1 MREWEKIIPEIDRQV
16 YNKAQYGKK
25 QPFGR
30 NPALIVVDVVTS
42 FTGSKPQKTLEAI
55 DEFQTSCG
63 EQGWRALP
71 HIRALIH
78 ACREALMPV
87 IYTKGDPE
95 YKVSCG
101 GSTKSQ
107 LGISEKEIRA
117 IFNEGFPEL
126 IMPREG
132 DFVIRKTKASAFF
145 MTPLPIYLNNQGVDS
160 LIVCG
165 TTTCGCVRATVVD
178 SFSYGYPTF
187 VVEECCFDR
196 SNFSHLVNLF
206 EMNQKYADV
215 LTLEETLKL
224 IEQLRAQRTSARKSH
239 KVG

>member
-16 YNKAQYGKK
+16 YGKAQYGKK
-25 QPFGR
+25 QTFGR

-42 FTGSKPQKTLEAI
+42 FTGTQPKKTLEAI
-55 DEFQTSCG
+55 EEFQTSCG
-63 EQGWRALP
+63 EQGWNALP
-71 HIRALIH
+71 HLRTLID
-78 ACREALMPV
+78 ACREAMIPV
-87 IYTKGDPE
+87 VYTKGDPE

-107 LGISEKEIRA
+107 IGMSNDKVRTIYT
-117 IFNEGFPEL
+117 EGFPEP
-126 IMPREG
+126 IMPKDG

-145 MTPLPIYLNNQGVDS
+145 MTPLPIYLNNHGVDS
-160 LIVCG
+160 LLICG

-187 VVEECCFDR
+187 IVEECCFDR

-215 LTLEETLKL
+215 LTLKETLAL
-224 IEQLRAQRTSARKSH
+224 IEKLRGRRSSTRKVS
-239 KVG
+239 

>member
-16 YNKAQYGKK
+16 YSKARYGTS
-25 QPFGR
+25 QAFGQS
-30 NPALIVVDVVTS
+30 PALLVVDVVTS
-42 FTGSKPQKTLEAI
+42 FTGTRPQKTLEAI

-63 EQGWRALP
+63 EQGWKALP
-71 HIRALIH
+71 HIKTLIE
-78 ACREALMPV
+78 ACRGASIPV

-95 YKVSCG
+95 YKVTCG

-107 LGISEKEIRA
+107 LGATEEEVRA
-117 IFNEGFPEL
+117 IFSEGFPEP
-126 IMPREG
+126 IKPKKG
-132 DFVIRKTKASAFF
+132 DFVLRKTKASAFF
-145 MTPLPIYLNNQGVDS
+145 ATPLPIYLNSRGVDS
-160 LIVCG
+160 LIICG

-215 LTLEETLKL
+215 ITLKEAFEL
-224 IEQLRAQRTSARKSH
+224 IAKLRPKSAVKRAAS
-239 KVG
+239 

>member
-63 EQGWRALP
+63 EQGWKALP
-71 HIRALIH
+71 HIRTLIH

-224 IEQLRAQRTSARKSH
+224 IEQLRVQRTSARKSH

>member
-1 MREWEKIIPEIDRQV
+1 MREWEEIIPEIDRQV
-16 YNKAQYGKK
+16 YSKAQYGKK
-25 QPFGR
+25 QAFGR

-42 FTGSKPQKTLEAI
+42 FTGTQPKKTLEAI
-55 DEFQTSCG
+55 EEFQTSCG
-63 EQGWRALP
+63 EQGWNALP
-71 HIRALIH
+71 HIRTLID
-78 ACREALMPV
+78 ACREALIPV

-107 LGISEKEIRA
+107 IGISEDKIRA
-117 IFNEGFPEL
+117 IYAEGFPEP
-126 IMPREG
+126 IMPKDG

-145 MTPLPIYLNNQGVDS
+145 TTPLPIYLNHHGVDS
-160 LIVCG
+160 LLICG

-215 LTLEETLKL
+215 LTLKQTLAL
-224 IEQLRAQRTSARKSH
+224 IEKLRGQRASTRKVS
-239 KVG
+239 

>member
-63 EQGWRALP
+63 EQGWKALP

>member
-1 MREWEKIIPEIDRQV
+1 MREWEEIIPEIDRQV
-16 YNKAQYGKK
+16 YSKAQYGKK
-25 QPFGR
+25 QTFGR

-42 FTGSKPQKTLEAI
+42 FTGSQPKKTLEAI
-55 DEFQTSCG
+55 EEFQTSCG
-63 EQGWRALP
+63 EQGWNALP
-71 HIRALIH
+71 HIRTLID
-78 ACREALMPV
+78 ACRETLIPV

-107 LGISEKEIRA
+107 IGISEDKIRA
-117 IFNEGFPEL
+117 IYAEGFPEP
-126 IMPREG
+126 IMPKDG

-145 MTPLPIYLNNQGVDS
+145 MTPLPIYLNHHGVDS
-160 LIVCG
+160 LLICG

-215 LTLEETLKL
+215 LTLKQTLAL
-224 IEQLRAQRTSARKSH
+224 IEKLRGQRASTRKVS
-239 KVG
+239 

>member
-1 MREWEKIIPEIDRQV
+1 MREWEKIIPEIDREV
-16 YNKAQYGKK
+16 YSKAQYGKK
-25 QPFGR
+25 QKLGR
-30 NPALIVVDVVTS
+30 NPALLVVDVVTS
-42 FTGSKPQKTLEAI
+42 FTGSKPQDTLSAI

-63 EQGWRALP
+63 EQGWQALP
-71 HIRALIH
+71 HIKRLID
-78 ACREALMPV
+78 ACRAAQIPV

-107 LGISEKEIRA
+107 LGISEAAVRA
-117 IFNEGFPEL
+117 IFNEGIPEL
-126 IMPREG
+126 IAPKEE

-145 MTPLPIYLNNQGVDS
+145 MTPLPIYLNNHGVDS
-160 LIVCG
+160 LIICG
-165 TTTCGCVRATVVD
+165 TTTCGCVRASVVD

-196 SNFSHLVNLF
+196 SNFSHLVNLY

-215 LTLEETLKL
+215 LTLAETSGLIDKL
-224 IEQLRAQRTSARKSH
+224 RGSRTATRKVS
-239 KVG
+239 

>member
-1 MREWEKIIPEIDRQV
+1 MREWEKIIPEVDRQV
-16 YNKAQYGKK
+16 YDKARYGKK
-25 QPFGR
+25 QTLGQ
-30 NPALIVVDVVTS
+30 NPALLVVDVVTS
-42 FTGSKPQKTLEAI
+42 FTGTTPQDTLAAI

-71 HIRALIH
+71 HIRTLID
-78 ACREALMPV
+78 ACREARMPV
-87 IYTKGDPE
+87 IYTKGDPD

-107 LGISEKEIRA
+107 LGISEKEMRA
-117 IFNEGFPEL
+117 IFNEGFPEM
-126 IMPREG
+126 IQPRDG

-145 MTPLPIYLNNQGVDS
+145 MTPLPIYLNNHGVDS
-160 LIVCG
+160 LIICG
-165 TTTCGCVRATVVD
+165 TTTCGCVRASVVD

-215 LTLEETLKL
+215 LTLNEALGLVAKL
-224 IEQLRAQRTSARKSH
+224 RDQRVATRKVS
-239 KVG
+239 